1 MIFPAYINFSKIPY
15 FQGYECGQID
25 VNAMV
30 RLGAFLNSLDEVNS
44 IVLEPDLNLGAVI
57 VDTCTSDLRT
67 LANLYELFTGTNI
80 EK

>member
-1 MIFPAYINFSKIPY
+1 
-15 FQGYECGQID
+15 
-25 VNAMV
+25 MV
-30 RLGAFLNSLDEVNS
+30 RLGAFLNALDEVNS
-44 IVLEPDLNLGAVI
+44 VVLEPDLNLGAVI